1 MACNE
6 VVTPK
11 TGSPLLQTLL
21 TPLPQSWGFHPFSP
35 PPFHSPEVLNFKN
48 FIPQLGITEMKM

>member
-48 FIPQLGITEMKM
+48 FIPQWGQQK